1 MEPLKHVQVKIEDDA
16 ISNQD
21 GLTPKSGRQQPHY
34 YEEPAAYYPN
44 LGSNTGALIRHDIL
58 EDKARSRS
66 VSPNQRDS
74 DMSIGASLN
83 PNLRKAKED
92 RIAIQNAFLNG
103 EEDNKSSDEEAGAT
117 GSPSRNNH
125 TKTAV
130 MHFKRKGKTSGAVG
144 SGLSAYNKK
153 QRSVEIDTDK
163 MYDHYM
169 EESKGITV
177 KAEGERDRLARLLD
191 MTKQIRTYDLK
202 RIRNQELEELN
213 LNLTGL
219 KTDWSGIK
227 SSL

>member
-1 MEPLKHVQVKIEDDA
+1 MEPLKHVQVKIDDEA
-16 ISNQD
+16 MSNQD
-21 GLTPKSGRQQPHY
+21 GLTPRSGHQQPHY
-34 YEEPAAYYPN
+34 HEEPAAYYPN
-44 LGSNTGALIRHDIL
+44 LGSNAGALIRHDIL
-58 EDKARSRS
+58 EEKARSRS
-66 VSPNQRDS
+66 VSPNQRDT

-83 PNLRKAKED
+83 PNLKKAKED

-103 EEDNKSSDEEAGAT
+103 EEDNKSSDEDAGAD
-117 GSPSRNNH
+117 GSPSRNNNSH

-130 MHFKRKGKTSGAVG
+130 MHFKRNKAKGSGAVG
-144 SGLSAYNKK
+144 AGVSAYSKK
-153 QRSVEIDTDK
+153 KRSVEIDTEK

-177 KAEGERDRLARLLD
+177 KAESERDRLSRLLE

-219 KTDWSGIK
+219 KTDWS
-227 SSL
+227 